1 MKIIEIKTRTV
12 DCDGVY
18 ESNSTMRAEK
28 YTYNNFTSVNCSVAK
43 KNWIPCIVVDKD
55 AHSGG
60 YVACE
65 AGSYKEPTSDFID
78 GKTYDGTKPNEY
90 IQSFEIGLK

>member
-1 MKIIEIKTRTV
+1 MIRWGQITEQQPDSYFDEMAKKIYRP
-12 DCDGVY
+12 DVY
-18 ESNSTMRAEK
+18 MRAVEELIDDGE
-28 YTYNNFTSVNCSVAK
+28 FTEE
-43 KNWIPCIVVDKD
+43 DFTD
-55 AHSGG
+55 AF
-60 YVACE
+60 AAFE